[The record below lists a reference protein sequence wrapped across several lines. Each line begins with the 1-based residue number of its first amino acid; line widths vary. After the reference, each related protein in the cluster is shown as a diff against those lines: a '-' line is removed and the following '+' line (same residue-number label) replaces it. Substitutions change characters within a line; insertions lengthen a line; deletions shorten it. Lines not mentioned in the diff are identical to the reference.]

1 MLEEALKCYNNG
13 WSVLPVKPHE
23 KRPFMSNW
31 LQYMKQR
38 PTPTNIKSWFK
49 DLRGAG
55 LGVVT
60 GKISNIIVI
69 DVEHDSPY
77 TLEQLLK
84 KYPTSLISK
93 TGSGGYHLFYQYP
106 QNRGRISNR
115 VRMLDGVDLRADG
128 GFIVL
133 PPTVHSCG
141 GKYEWLQYGVPGKFP
156 EELLQLESQSTSGD
170 NWITDI
176 YKGVAEGGRNQAA
189 ASLAGY
195 FFKKG
200 LPKDIIEMLMFE
212 WNEKNDPPL
221 PVQEIHTVIDSIQK
235 RHKDVVNFTSVEFI
249 NDSPTQK
256 EEKSSTFDLLKFDD
270 YIRAYGGD
278 GARYCIE
285 KWLPEKSIIFL
296 VSPPESY
303 KTWILLDAAISVASG
318 LPFLGEFP
326 INRKGAVFIIQQE
339 DSHNGMTERL
349 SVIAQAKFNTQF
361 IMGEENQIPLI
372 PDLPIYIHP
381 SRQLKFGN
389 TAVLKEVEKQI
400 QEIKPALII
409 IDPLYS
415 ATSVENYM
423 AQGAEQMMIMK
434 EWRDKYDCSFL
445 IAHHSKKSLE
455 PDSTAREDLW
465 GSQFLNAFQEGGWQI
480 RRSQKLA
487 DNEVV
492 VRRHSKVL
500 GNQKLVKLHFD
511 ISTRY
516 PMKYQVTTS
525 DYVIDTDQEE
535 TTSRQKKPMSNAK
548 NDIYKMLKHRAATQG
563 EICMELGKDISTVSR
578 HLKQLELTHLV
589 EKLPDG
595 KYISKMIE
603 LED

>member
-13 WSVLPVKPHE
+13 WSILPVKPHE
-23 KRPFMSNW
+23 KRPFMTNW
-31 LQYMKQR
+31 LQYTKQR
-38 PTPTNIKSWFK
+38 PTPDNIKSWFK

-55 LGVVT
+55 LGAVT
-60 GKISNIIVI
+60 GRISNIVVV

-77 TLEQLLK
+77 KLDQLLK

-106 QNRGRISNR
+106 QNRGRIANR
-115 VRMLDGVDLRADG
+115 VRMLEGVDLRADG

-133 PPTVHSCG
+133 PPTVHACG

-156 EELLQLESQSTSGD
+156 EELLQIESQSTSGD

-176 YKGVAEGGRNQAA
+176 YKGVSEGGRNQAA

-200 LPKDIIEMLMFE
+200 LPKDIIEMFMFE

-221 PVQEIHTVIDSIQK
+221 PIQEIHTVIDSISK
-235 RHKDVVNFTSVEFI
+235 RHKDIVNFTSVEFV
-249 NDSPTQK
+249 NDTPAG
-256 EEKSSTFDLLKFDD
+256 EKKQQASTFDLLKLDD

-278 GARYCIE
+278 GASYCIE

-303 KTWILLDAAISVASG
+303 KTWLLLDAAISVASG

-326 INRKGAVFIIQQE
+326 VNRKGAVFIVQQE
-339 DSHNGMTERL
+339 DSHNGMAERL
-349 SVIAQAKFNTQF
+349 SVIAQAKLHTQF
-361 IMGEENQIPLI
+361 VMGEENQIPLL

-381 SRQLKFGN
+381 SRQLKFTN
-389 TAVLKEVEKQI
+389 KEVLKEIEKQI
-400 QEIKPALII
+400 QEIKPELVI

-415 ATSVENYM
+415 AISSDNYM
-423 AQGAEQMMIMK
+423 AGGAEQMMPLK

-445 IAHHSKKSLE
+445 IAHHSRKNLE
-455 PDSTAREDLW
+455 PDSTAREEAW

-492 VRRHSKVL
+492 VRRHSKVM
-500 GNQKLVKLHFD
+500 GNQKLIKLTFD
-511 ISTRY
+511 ISTKY
-516 PMKYQVTTS
+516 PMKYGVTTS
-525 DYVIDTDQEE
+525 DYVIEEQEE
-535 TTSRQKKPMSNAK
+535 PVKKLSSNAK
-548 NDIYKMLKHRAATQG
+548 TKIYEILKKKACTQA
-563 EICMELGKDISTVSR
+563 EICNELGRDISTISR
-578 HLKQLELTHLV
+578 HLKQLETTNMV
-589 EKLPDG
+589 QKMPDG
-595 KYISKMIE
+595 KYIAKIYEME
-603 LED
+603 ND

>member
-23 KRPFMSNW
+23 KRPFMTNW
-31 LQYMKQR
+31 LQYTKQR

-49 DLRGAG
+49 DLKGAG
-55 LGVVT
+55 LGAVT
-60 GKISNIIVI
+60 GKISNIVVI

-77 TLEQLLK
+77 KLEQLLK

-106 QNRGRISNR
+106 QNRGRIANR

-133 PPTVHSCG
+133 PPTVHACG

-156 EELLQLESQSTSGD
+156 EELLQLESQSTTGD

-195 FFKKG
+195 FYKKG

-221 PVQEIHTVIDSIQK
+221 PTQEIHTVINSIEK
-235 RHKDVVNFTSVEFI
+235 RHKNIMSFTSVEFI
-249 NDSPTQK
+249 DDGVKTKK
-256 EEKSSTFDLLKFDD
+256 EEKSSTFDLMKLND

-278 GARYCIE
+278 GASYCIE
-285 KWLPEKSIIFL
+285 KWLPDKSIIFL

-303 KTWILLDAAISVASG
+303 KTWMLLDAAISVASG

-326 INRKGAVFIIQQE
+326 VNKKGAVFIVQQE

-349 SVIAQAKFNTQF
+349 AVIAQAKFNTQF
-361 IMGEENQIPLI
+361 IIGEESQIPLI

-381 SRQLKFGN
+381 SRQLRFTNKEI
-389 TAVLKEVEKQI
+389 LKEIEKQI
-400 QEIKPALII
+400 QEIKPALVI

-415 ATSVENYM
+415 AISNDNYM
-423 AQGAEQMMIMK
+423 AGGAEQMMPLK

-445 IAHHSKKSLE
+445 IAHHSRKNLE
-455 PDSTAREDLW
+455 PDSTAREEAW

-492 VRRHSKVL
+492 VRRHSKVM
-500 GNQKLVKLHFD
+500 GNQKLIKLSFD
-511 ISTRY
+511 ISTKY
-516 PMKYQVTTS
+516 PMKYKVSTS
-525 DYVIDTDQEE
+525 DYVVEDQEE
-535 TTSRQKKPMSNAK
+535 PTKKPTSNAK
-548 NDIYKMLKHRAATQG
+548 NKIYDMLRKKACTQS
-563 EICMELGKDISTVSR
+563 EICNELGRDISTISR
-578 HLKQLELTHLV
+578 HLKQLETTNMV
-589 EKLPDG
+589 QKLPDG
-595 KYISKMIE
+595 KYVAKLYEMESE
-603 LED
+603 